1 MLLLIACP
9 LRPVP
14 PLRSALLDPF
24 SVSFMNPDRAT
35 LNFLNAFPEDNRK
48 EGERL
53 QKEGCVVQI
62 FGSIVKIQGKVEE
75 GRSACRTVVKLN
87 GNIWE
92 GECSCHEGANCPSLV
107 AMMMERLARNGEL
120 PESPN
125 EVEDQTLTE
134 ILVEK
139 LNRPVSE
146 NEAKY
151 VEKLEQRY
159 RRFETE
165 GRMTDH
171 DMARLYPKWPIESYD
186 DAIQLWPVPP
196 GDIIQFWNY
205 IAYHFENRNMPY
217 PKFLGVVTD
226 LAAVEHSMREWE
238 REKAEEEWRQTVCAF
253 AEVDLDAPQEMEFRL
268 LLTTSEARLQ
278 WKDPQEA
285 EFNTIAQKAD
295 LNRLCELYKNGA
307 LRLDGASALVWEEFI
322 GGLGEEAEAITLRLE
337 SAEQAAVLNRILHT
351 EELAAKL
358 VNLDDREVKLD
369 SRPVS
374 WICEESQI
382 EEEDVFYLQLM
393 SAENE
398 AIPHIVRLLPGL
410 TSLYLG
416 DETAFPG
423 PAFWGEGTEIQPR
436 YAIPSNVILS
446 EPGVAFLGGIG
457 ADLPESLKKRIR
469 EVAMQVR
476 MKLRLSQKL
485 TGSESE
491 NLIVEVDAIDP
502 QETRRETLEKEG
514 WIVAERKESENG
526 VIFRYDRAQLRKF
539 PTIMEPMALTWDAG
553 KKAFRGRVTKTFPE
567 KFVEWYET
575 LPEAFEK
582 EVDEHL
588 STLMADPVKA
598 SVTFDIVASE
608 IDWFDLKII
617 VNVEGLNLS
626 TQEIKALVAARG
638 GFVRMKDGGWLRLQ
652 IDLTEQQTEAVN
664 RLGLDPFDLTGE
676 SHRMHVLQLNEPL
689 AKEVFDDEAWNKIC
703 ERSNALKLQ
712 VSPAVPS
719 QLKLELRPYQIEGY
733 QFLSYLSTNGF
744 GGILA
749 DDMGLGKTV
758 QAITWLLWLR
768 EQEGNSDKPCLVVCP
783 KSVLDVW
790 AGEVKKFAP
799 HLRVRILRN
808 KFELDMDAVANDIDV
823 LVLNYSQLRVNSEPL
838 GTQEWLAMILDE
850 GQQIKNPDSKA
861 AKSARALQ
869 SDNRLVLTG
878 TPIENRLLDI
888 WSLMAFA
895 MPGVLGTR
903 KYFRERFDRRKDPRC
918 QERLAARLR
927 PFLLR
932 RTKSQ
937 VALDLPPRTEEDVL
951 CKMDGEQEEAYQ
963 TEVKRIQQTLLNVD
977 NDEEFNRA
985 RFTVLQGLTRLRQIC
1000 CHPGLYDRSLMEEES
1015 AKFTALFYLLDQLKA
1030 EGHKVLVFSQFVSM
1044 LEIIRER
1051 LEEED
1056 RPYTMLTGQTRDRQK
1071 VIEEFQTSKDPT
1083 VFLLSLKAGGSGL
1096 NLTAASYVVLYDPWW
1111 NPAVENQAI
1120 DRTHRIGQQNKVIA
1134 YRLLMRDSVEEKI
1147 RVLQKQK
1154 EATATGVLGEEGFAK
1169 SLTRDDLS
1177 FLFETA
1183 AE

>member
-1 MLLLIACP
+1 
-9 LRPVP
+9 
-14 PLRSALLDPF
+14 
-24 SVSFMNPDRAT
+24 MNPDRAT
-35 LNFLNAFPEDNRK
+35 LNFLNAFHEDNRK

-62 FGSIVKIQGKVEE
+62 FGTSTKIQGKVEE
-75 GRSACRTVVKLN
+75 GRTACRTSIKLN
-87 GNIWE
+87 GNAWE
-92 GECSCHEGANCPSLV
+92 GDCSCHEGAGCPSLV
-107 AMMMERLARNGEL
+107 ATMMERLARNGEL

-125 EVEDQTLTE
+125 EVDDLTLTE
-134 ILVEK
+134 ILEDK
-139 LNRPVSE
+139 LSRSVTD

-151 VEKLEQRY
+151 VEKIEQRY

-186 DAIQLWPVPP
+186 DAIHLWPVAPN
-196 GDIIQFWNY
+196 DIIQFWNY
-205 IAYHFENRNMPY
+205 IAYYFENRNMPY
-217 PKFLGVVTD
+217 PKFLAVITD
-226 LAAVEHSMREWE
+226 LAAVDNSMKEWE

-253 AEVDLDAPQEMEFRL
+253 AEVDLDKPRNVDFRL
-268 LLTTSEARLQ
+268 LLTSSEARLQ
-278 WKDPQEA
+278 WKSADAQEFA
-285 EFNTIAQKAD
+285 TVGQKAD
-295 LNRLCELYKNGA
+295 LAQLRTWHSDGA
-307 LRLDGASALVWEEFI
+307 LRMDGGSALIWEEFI
-322 GGLGEEAEAITLRLE
+322 GALGEEEEAITLRLE
-337 SAEQAAVLNRILHT
+337 SRDQAAALNRILHT
-351 EELAAKL
+351 EELVGRM
-358 VNLDDREVKLD
+358 VNLDEREVKLD
-369 SRPVS
+369 DRAVS
-374 WICEESQI
+374 WICEESQV

-393 SAENE
+393 SAEGE
-398 AIPHIVRLLPGL
+398 AIPHTVRLLPGL
-410 TSLYLG
+410 TCLYLG

-423 PAFWGEGTEIQPR
+423 PPFWGEGTEIQPR
-436 YAIPSNVILS
+436 YAIPSRVILS
-446 EPGVAFLGGIG
+446 EPGVAFLGGVG
-457 ADLPESLKKRIR
+457 AALPDSLKKKIR
-469 EVAMQVR
+469 EEKMLAR

-491 NLIVEVDAIDP
+491 NLLVEIDAIDP
-502 QETRRETLEKEG
+502 EETRREVLEKEG
-514 WIVAERKESENG
+514 WIVAERKEGKPG
-526 VIFRYDRAQLRKF
+526 VIYRYDRAQLRRL
-539 PTIMEPMALTWDAG
+539 PTLLEPMSLGWDAG

-567 KFVEWYET
+567 KFVEWYEA
-575 LPEAFEK
+575 LPEEIEK
-582 EVDEHL
+582 EVDDHL
-588 STLMADPVKA
+588 GTLMADPVTA

-608 IDWFDLKII
+608 IDWFDLKIV
-617 VNVEGLNLS
+617 VNVEGLDLS

-689 AKEVFDDEAWNKIC
+689 AKEVFDEEAWNKIC

-719 QLKLELRPYQIEGY
+719 ELKLELRPYQIEGY

-768 EQEGNSDKPCLVVCP
+768 GQEGNEKKPTLVVCP

-799 HLRVRILRN
+799 HLRVKILRN
-808 KFELDMDAVANDIDV
+808 KFELDMDEIATDVDV
-823 LVLNYSQLRVNSEPL
+823 LVLNYSQLRVNAEPL
-838 GTQEWLAMILDE
+838 GTQQWLAMILDE

-861 AKSARALQ
+861 AKAARALE

-903 KYFRERFDRRKDPRC
+903 KYFRERFDRRKDPQC
-918 QERLAARLR
+918 QVRLGARLR

-932 RTKSQ
+932 RTKNQ

-951 CKMDGEQEEAYQ
+951 CKMDEEQEVLYQ
-963 TEVKRIQQTLLNVD
+963 AEVKRIQQTLLNVD
-977 NDEEFNRA
+977 NDEDFNRA

-1000 CHPGLYDRSLMEEES
+1000 CHPGLFDRAYMEDES
-1015 AKFTALFYLLDQLKA
+1015 AKFTALFYLLDQLKE

-1096 NLTAASYVVLYDPWW
+1096 NLTSASYVVLYDPWW

-1154 EATATGVLGEEGFAK
+1154 EATASGVLGEEGFAK

-1183 AE
+1183 AG